1 MDDKSSIA
9 ADQQDEIEALKFA
22 NQRISEKSQR
32 QAKALQELDAKVRAQ
47 TEAAK
52 RQEAELQG
60 AKATAD
66 KEAKVILLHEAFGQ
80 LFMGSCCPA
89 LTVHMAETCL
99 ALLCTSWL
107 SLFGT
112 MSTIAASTI
121 GLACGVYV

>member
-1 MDDKSSIA
+1 VDDKSSIA

-66 KEAKVILLHEAFGQ
+66 KEAKVILLHEAFG
-80 LFMGSCCPA
+80 
-89 LTVHMAETCL
+89 
-99 ALLCTSWL
+99 
-107 SLFGT
+107 
-112 MSTIAASTI
+112 
-121 GLACGVYV
+121 